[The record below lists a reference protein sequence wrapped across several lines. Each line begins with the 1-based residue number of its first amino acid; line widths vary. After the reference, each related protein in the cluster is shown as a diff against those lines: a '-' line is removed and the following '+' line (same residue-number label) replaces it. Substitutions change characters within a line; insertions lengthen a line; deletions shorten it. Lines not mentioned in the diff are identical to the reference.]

1 MSRSSYVSEP
11 NEIFQHAIE
20 QGNLGLAALD
30 ADGRYVA
37 VNAALLAMHGWSESD
52 LLGKHWEVTVHP
64 QDRKRAREA
73 YRLARSSGRSYLE
86 VRALRDDAVVV
97 YQALTVT
104 AVTDEGGNFA
114 GYHCCSPAGL
124 RRCSPAG
131 LRHDIT
137 SHQRNHEALSLAVE
151 AAPNGLVILNLNGE
165 IQSANPAVER
175 LFGYQRD
182 QLTGQ
187 TIETLFPSSFADHAR
202 AAKGQSLLELTLA
215 VSGLAVFGMSRTGV
229 RIPLQVYLNRVETSA
244 GELILCTMIDIT
256 ERIRYQDQLELAK
269 KAAETTSRA
278 KSDFPARM
286 SHEIRTPMNL
296 IMGMN
301 ALAAEQS
308 AQRQTALAG
317 GNLVPQRA
325 AVVAPD

>member
-1 MSRSSYVSEP
+1 MSRSSYVSER

-20 QGNLGLAALD
+20 QGDLGRATLD

-73 YRLARSSGRSYLE
+73 YRLARSSGRSYVE
-86 VRALRDDAVVV
+86 VRAFRRDAGVV
-97 YQALTVT
+97 YQALSVT
-104 AVTDEGGNFA
+104 AVTAEAEIFA

-124 RRCSPAG
+124 R
-131 LRHDIT
+131 HEIT
-137 SHQRNHEALSLAVE
+137 SYKRDHEVLSLAVE

-187 TIETLFPSSFADHAR
+187 TIETLFPSSFTDHVR
-202 AAKGQSLLELTLA
+202 AAKGQGLLELTLA
-215 VSGLAVFGMSRTGV
+215 LSGLAVFGISRTGV
-229 RIPLQVYLNRVETSA
+229 RIPLQVYLNRIETSS
-244 GELILCTMIDIT
+244 GELLLCTMNDKVFGT
-256 ERIRYQDQLELAK
+256 RDEL
-269 KAAETTSRA
+269 TTSA
-278 KSDFPARM
+278 
-286 SHEIRTPMNL
+286 H
-296 IMGMN
+296 
-301 ALAAEQS
+301 
-308 AQRQTALAG
+308 QT
-317 GNLVPQRA
+317 
-325 AVVAPD
+325 

>member
-73 YRLARSSGRSYLE
+73 YRLARSNGRSYLE

-124 RRCSPAG
+124 R
-131 LRHDIT
+131 HHIT
-137 SHQRNHEALSLAVE
+137 SHKRHHEALSLAEE

-175 LFGYQRD
+175 LFGYQHD

-215 VSGLAVFGMSRTGV
+215 VSGLAVFGISRTGV